1 MSVVRKREGLG
12 FLRFIMVLASI
23 SPLFVLWA
31 IRGTCQ
37 APSAPCEL
45 SGVASQAPKKT
56 CLLPNNYFLIVCGI
70 FIVVPNLLL
79 LWRLRTAREH
89 SDTREIIVGKA
100 EDHRDHLL
108 VYLFAMLLPF
118 YATNLTSWR
127 EFSATLLAVCFIVFL
142 FWNCNLHYMNILF
155 AVFGYRIFTIYSSRR
170 WQPTV
175 RQRKCCADNTA
186 EQRSFQASGFSRTA
200 SAIACTGRSD
210 NAAQF

>member
-1 MSVVRKREGLG
+1 MSVARKREGLG

-37 APSAPCEL
+37 LPSAPCQL
-45 SGVASQAPKKT
+45 SGVPSQAPKET
-56 CLLPNNYFLIVCGI
+56 CLLPNNAFLIGCVI

-79 LWRLRTAREH
+79 LWRLRTAQKHR
-89 SDTREIIVGKA
+89 DTREVLVGKA

-142 FWNCNLHYMNILF
+142 FWNCNLHYMNVLF
-155 AVFGYRIFTIYSSRR
+155 AVFGYRIFTINPPDDRNPLSGRESVVLITRR
-170 WQPTV
+170 ATIFPGERILPYRLSNSVYWEV
-175 RQRKCCADNTA
+175 D
-186 EQRSFQASGFSRTA
+186 
-200 SAIACTGRSD
+200 
-210 NAAQF
+210 

>member
-1 MSVVRKREGLG
+1 MSVARKREGLG

-37 APSAPCEL
+37 PPSAPCQL
-45 SGVASQAPKKT
+45 SGVLSQAPKET

-70 FIVVPNLLL
+70 FIVMPNLLL
-79 LWRLRTAREH
+79 LWRLRIAKKH
-89 SDTREIIVGKA
+89 SDIREIIVGRA

-155 AVFGYRIFTIYSSRR
+155 AVFGYRIFTICPPDDGNPLSGRESVVLITRR
-170 WQPTV
+170 ATI
-175 RQRKCCADNTA
+175 
-186 EQRSFQASGFSRTA
+186 FQGERILPYRLSNSVYWEV
-200 SAIACTGRSD
+200 D
-210 NAAQF
+210 

>member
-1 MSVVRKREGLG
+1 MSVARKREGLG

-37 APSAPCEL
+37 LPSAPCQPSDVPGEAL
-45 SGVASQAPKKT
+45 KEI
-56 CLLPNNYFLIVCGI
+56 CLLPNNYFLIVCAI
-70 FIVVPNLLL
+70 FIVIPNLLL
-79 LWRLRTAREH
+79 LWRLRTAKKNR
-89 SDTREIIVGKA
+89 DTREIMVGKA

-142 FWNCNLHYMNILF
+142 FWNCNLHYMNVLF
-155 AVFGYRIFTIYSSRR
+155 AVFSYRVFTIYPPDDGNPLSGRESVVLITRR
-170 WQPTV
+170 ATV
-175 RQRKCCADNTA
+175 FKDQRVVPYRLSNSVYW
-186 EQRSFQASGFSRTA
+186 EV
-200 SAIACTGRSD
+200 
-210 NAAQF
+210 